1 MGLKGFNA
9 NYTKRRS
16 IVGPIVP
23 GTAVNLIEGA
33 AEVPVDGRG
42 LQDEGVRRDDL
53 LGRLRDL
60 LPLLLALGQTE
71 GAVGVLEDVALLEH
85 LVDLLLHAAELVNLL
100 LHLLEEPQLLGDV
113 GLLLLLLELLILDL
127 GPGLPPLGTWLHEVA
142 GLALR
147 DYRKTSNSEHRMR
160 H

>member
-1 MGLKGFNA
+1 M
-9 NYTKRRS
+9 
-16 IVGPIVP
+16 
-23 GTAVNLIEGA
+23 
-33 AEVPVDGRG
+33 
-42 LQDEGVRRDDL
+42 
-53 LGRLRDL
+53 GRLRDL

-100 LHLLEEPQLLGDV
+100 LHLLEEPQLLSDIS
-113 GLLLLLLELLILDL
+113 LLLLLLELLILDL
-127 GPGLPPLGTWLHEVA
+127 GPGLSPLSTWFHEMA
-142 GLALR
+142 GLSFR